1 MTAPKEPKAKKLE
14 WDFNTLYN
22 IEIDDADVTVRTHT
36 SKKYNKQTNAWSEEP
51 YELPYLKWSVAW
63 RLLLE
68 VYPNATYRFERFLL
82 NDQLYDCQYQQDNTA
97 TVYCTVSIGEKHQ
110 EMWLP
115 VMDYNNKPV
124 SNPNSRDINDSKM
137 RCLVKCIAMLGL
149 GLKIFEGKWK
159 PKEEVVSSGK
169 VYKQEFTGSDVK
181 KGDHIKPQW
190 RDTPP
195 SQPKR
200 F

>member
-1 MTAPKEPKAKKLE
+1 
-14 WDFNTLYN
+14 
-22 IEIDDADVTVRTHT
+22 
-36 SKKYNKQTNAWSEEP
+36 
-51 YELPYLKWSVAW
+51 
-63 RLLLE
+63 
-68 VYPNATYRFERFLL
+68 
-82 NDQLYDCQYQQDNTA
+82 
-97 TVYCTVSIGEKHQ
+97 
-110 EMWLP
+110 
-115 VMDYNNKPV
+115 MDYNNKPV

>member
-22 IEIDDADVTVRTHT
+22 IAIDDADVDKREQ
-36 SKKYNKQTNAWSEEP
+36 SGKKGTY
-51 YELPYLKWSVAW
+51 YLYYLKWSVAW
-63 RLLLE
+63 RQLLQ
-68 VYPNATYRFERFLL
+68 VYPHATYRFERFIV
-82 NDQLYDCQYQQDNTA
+82 NETPQDCQYHIDNTA
-97 TVYCTVSIGEKHQ
+97 TVHCTVSIGDKHQ

-115 VMDYNNKPV
+115 VMNYQNNAIK
-124 SNPNSRDINDSKM
+124 NPDARDISDTKM

-149 GLKIFEGKWK
+149 GMSIYEGKWK

-195 SQPKR
+195 SQPKG

>member
-1 MTAPKEPKAKKLE
+1 VAKHKSKE
-14 WDFNTLYN
+14 
-22 IEIDDADVTVRTHT
+22 
-36 SKKYNKQTNAWSEEP
+36 NKM
-51 YELPYLKWSVAW
+51 
-63 RLLLE
+63 
-68 VYPNATYRFERFLL
+68 
-82 NDQLYDCQYQQDNTA
+82 
-97 TVYCTVSIGEKHQ
+97 
-110 EMWLP
+110 MWLP
-115 VMDYNNKPV
+115 VMNYQNNAIK
-124 SNPNSRDINDSKM
+124 NPDARDISDTKM

-149 GLKIFEGKWK
+149 GMSLYEGKWK

-195 SQPKR
+195 SQPKG